1 MTLDFRDIFSD
12 GFAFDTIAGT
22 GAVAKGMLRTQDFSM
37 NGPSAKV
44 AMSGTID
51 LAQETQALKVRVVPS
66 VGDSLSVAGLVLL
79 ANPITGVATFLA
91 QRLLK
96 DPLGQAFAFEYAVSG
111 TWADPKVE
119 KLSRAP
125 PGDAAGDSR

>member
-1 MTLDFRDIFSD
+1 
-12 GFAFDTIAGT
+12 
-22 GAVAKGMLRTQDFSM
+22 VLRTQDFSM
-37 NGPSAKV
+37 RGPSAQV
-44 AMSGTID
+44 AMSGNID

-66 VGDSLSVAGLVLL
+66 VGDTLSVAGLLML
-79 ANPITGVATFLA
+79 ANPITGVASFLA

-119 KLSRAP
+119 KLTRGQQSS
-125 PGDAAGDSR
+125 AAGEAK